1 MTDSDVPE
9 ELIAQLQQDEGLRL
23 TAYQDVF
30 GHWTIGYGHT
40 PSRPG
45 MIWTHDQALAM
56 LRADCAAA
64 LRDVDRVL
72 PWARRLG
79 PVRHAVFVNMA
90 FNMGIG
96 RLNGFHRALAA
107 ARRGDHE
114 ACARH
119 MQDSLWAQQV
129 GDRARRLARQM
140 RTNEW
145 VLAHP
150 LPRP

>member
-1 MTDSDVPE
+1 MAATDVPD
-9 ELIAQLQQDEGLRL
+9 ELIAQLKEDEGLRL
-23 TAYQDVF
+23 VAYQDTL

-40 PSRPG
+40 PAHPG
-45 MIWTHDQALAM
+45 TTWTKEQALTM

-72 PWARRLG
+72 PWARSLG
-79 PVRHAVFVNMA
+79 TVRHAVFVNMA

-96 RLNGFHRALAA
+96 RLSGFHRALAA
-107 ARRGDHE
+107 ARHGDHE
-114 ACARH
+114 ACALH
-119 MQDSLWAQQV
+119 MQDSLWARQV

-145 VLAHP
+145 ALAHP
-150 LPRP
+150 LPKP